1 LNTIKFVSTDKGT
14 LFTDMP
20 ERLITK
26 LTTGQGIAYFN
37 HHWAISR
44 STYDNNK
51 KLNDFWKLIGETTTS
66 YN

>member
-1 LNTIKFVSTDKGT
+1 
-14 LFTDMP
+14 MP

-51 KLNDFWKLIGETTTS
+51 KLNDFWKLIGETTSS